1 LSSAGAADALGDLV
15 ALLGAE
21 HAAPA
26 SSGDTVA
33 GVAPR
38 WVAHPGSV
46 DEAAQVIRLAAER
59 GLVITP
65 FGCGAHADLG
75 APPARIDLAL
85 TLARL
90 DGVIEHHATEMTVT
104 VAAGCTLAALDAVL
118 APAGQWLPLDP
129 PRAARTTIGGLVAA
143 NLSGP
148 LRTSQGTA
156 RDLLLGVEIVAAD
169 GSRVRG
175 GGKVVKNV
183 AGYDLPKLHIGAFG
197 SLGAIVAATFKVRP
211 RPECEQAIAIACSS
225 AAQAGEVAL
234 QARDAVE
241 PLWLEAAAGADLA
254 REKLLAGLTVEP
266 ISGALVVAGVGGIAD
281 EVEDGVARL
290 LRLARGGGLEHR
302 RIEDGRSL
310 RERLVARAAPDGG
323 LVLKAA
329 VLPTEVGRW
338 TGLLRHPSGSAE
350 PLDIAAHAASGVIR
364 AIAKGDNAAVAKEAV
379 QRFRASLEDT
389 GGSLVLER
397 GAAQLTSGDARTFD
411 SWGNPGG
418 AFATREGQATAASLM
433 RDLKKALDPAGV
445 FVSGRLPS
453 GL

>member
-1 LSSAGAADALGDLV
+1 VL
-15 ALLGAE
+15 
-21 HAAPA
+21 
-26 SSGDTVA
+26 
-33 GVAPR
+33 
-38 WVAHPGSV
+38 
-46 DEAAQVIRLAAER
+46 
-59 GLVITP
+59 
-65 FGCGAHADLG
+65 
-75 APPARIDLAL
+75 
-85 TLARL
+85 
-90 DGVIEHHATEMTVT
+90 EHHATEMTVT
-104 VAAGCTLAALDAVL
+104 VAAGCTLATLDAVL

-148 LRTSQGTA
+148 LRASQGTA
-156 RDLLLGVEIVAAD
+156 RDLLLGVEVVAAD

-241 PLWLEAAAGADLA
+241 PLWLEVAAGADLA

-281 EVEDGVARL
+281 EVEDGAARL
-290 LRLARGGGLEHR
+290 LRLARSGGLEHR

-310 RERLVARAAPDGG
+310 RERLAARAAPDGG
-323 LVLKAA
+323 LVLRAA
-329 VLPTEVGRW
+329 TLPTEVGRW
-338 TGLLRHPSGSAE
+338 SGLLHRFPGSAE
-350 PLDIAAHAASGVIR
+350 PLDVAAHAASGIVR
-364 AIAKGDNAAVAKEAV
+364 AILPGERTAAASRDAV
-379 QRFRASLEDT
+379 QGLRDSLEDT
-389 GGSLVLER
+389 GGSLVFER
-397 GAAQLTSGDARTFD
+397 GATQLSSRDGQRIDP
-411 SWGNPGG
+411 WGNPGR
-418 AFATREGQATAASLM
+418 AFTTPEGQPTAAASLM
-433 RDLKKALDPAGV
+433 RGVKRALDPSGIFAA
-445 FVSGRLPS
+445 GRLPG